1 MAGVNIAKNATRNF
15 VTLVITNT
23 KKNARIVLRIDKN
36 ETNEPVS

>member
-15 VTLVITNT
+15 VIVVIVNT

-36 ETNEPVS
+36 ETNKPMP